1 MKEEKDN
8 RNPLK
13 RPMTTEEFF
22 NKICD
27 ILKEKDLMPN
37 ILDYALATHDPVPMT
52 TYEFDLRSNLGYGG
66 SEGIYLDFWIEY
78 YEDSKKQRK
87 EIGIFKTLGEN
98 REDMHVMG
106 RLLADFIVEE
116 YSYVNGNLDDFTWE
130 GADVHPIDENGETLS
145 WGYSCGSIE
154 SALKK
159 KDEFL
164 KKYPAAVV
172 RDNKTRKETIYYKE
186 IEDK

>member
-1 MKEEKDN
+1 MKEEMKN
-8 RNPLK
+8 KQTLK
-13 RPMTTEEFF
+13 KPMTTEEFF

-37 ILDYALATHDPVPMT
+37 ILDYALGPNNPVPMT
-52 TYEFDLRSNLGYGG
+52 TYEFDLRNNLGYGG
-66 SEGIYLDFWIEY
+66 NEGIYIDLWIEY
-78 YEDSKKQRK
+78 YQDGMRQRK
-87 EIGIFKTLGEN
+87 EIGTFKTLGED

-106 RLLADFIVEE
+106 KLLVDFIVEE
-116 YSYVNGNLDDFTWE
+116 YAYVNANLDDFTWE
-130 GADVHPIDENGETLS
+130 GADVHPIDEDGKTLS
-145 WGYSCGSIE
+145 WGFSCRSME

-172 RDNKTRKETIYYKE
+172 RNNGTRKETIYKRE
-186 IEDK
+186 AENK